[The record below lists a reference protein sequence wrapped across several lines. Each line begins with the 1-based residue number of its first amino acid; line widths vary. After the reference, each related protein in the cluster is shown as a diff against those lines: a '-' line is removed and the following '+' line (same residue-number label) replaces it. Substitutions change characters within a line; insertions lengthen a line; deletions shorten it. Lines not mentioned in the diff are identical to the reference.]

1 MTRDAR
7 PSPRN
12 GGERA
17 QTEFVRLHCFHLCRC
32 ALGLC
37 ILGSFGRHRCPIPQ
51 PPQNDSGPLKDLART
66 RGHTPGCGLASGVP
80 ERRDARWSRLSYCE
94 ITGIVRR
101 TGQQMVL
108 GQIKRRQFI
117 TLLGGA
123 AAAWPL
129 AARAQ
134 QPARLPSVGYMGSA
148 TPATQGQWAAVFA
161 QRLQELGWTEGRN
174 VKIEVRWAEGRSE
187 RFAEIAAEFVAL
199 KVNVIVTSGGVV
211 PTVKQATSTIPIVFA
226 AALDPVASG
235 YVASLA
241 RPGGNITGLS
251 LQSTDTVGK
260 RLGFLRELVPD
271 LRRLAIMTNAGNPGN
286 VLVMR
291 EAQGEAH
298 VLGIE
303 LATSEI
309 RRAEDIALAFHALK
323 DNAQA
328 LYVVSSPLST
338 TNRVRINTLA
348 LGRRLPAIYD
358 DREFVEVGG
367 LISYGPDFTS
377 IYRRAADYV
386 DKILRGAKPGEL
398 PVEQPTK
405 FDLVVNLTTAKALGL
420 TVPDK
425 LLAIADKVI
434 E

>member
-1 MTRDAR
+1 
-7 PSPRN
+7 
-12 GGERA
+12 
-17 QTEFVRLHCFHLCRC
+17 
-32 ALGLC
+32 
-37 ILGSFGRHRCPIPQ
+37 
-51 PPQNDSGPLKDLART
+51 
-66 RGHTPGCGLASGVP
+66 
-80 ERRDARWSRLSYCE
+80 
-94 ITGIVRR
+94 
-101 TGQQMVL
+101 MVL
-108 GQIKRRQFI
+108 GQIKRREFI
-117 TLLGGA
+117 TLVGGA

-134 QPARLPSVGYMGSA
+134 QPAGLPTVGYMGSA
-148 TPATQGQWAAVFA
+148 TPVTQGQWAAVFA

-174 VKIEVRWAEGRSE
+174 VKIEIRWAEGRSE
-187 RFAEIAAEFVAL
+187 RFAEIAAGFVAL

-260 RLGFLRELVPD
+260 RLGFLRELVPGF
-271 LRRLAIMTNAGNPGN
+271 RRLSIMTTAGNPGN
-286 VLVMR
+286 VLVTR

-298 VLGIE
+298 MLGIE
-303 LATSEI
+303 VTTSEI
-309 RRAEDIALAFHALK
+309 RRAEDIALAFDALK

-328 LYVVSSPLST
+328 LYVVSSPLT
-338 TNRVRINTLA
+338 TANRVRINTLA

-367 LISYGPDFTS
+367 LISYGPDFAN

>member
-1 MTRDAR
+1 MAD
-7 PSPRN
+7 
-12 GGERA
+12 
-17 QTEFVRLHCFHLCRC
+17 
-32 ALGLC
+32 
-37 ILGSFGRHRCPIPQ
+37 GS
-51 PPQNDSGPLKDLART
+51 
-66 RGHTPGCGLASGVP
+66 
-80 ERRDARWSRLSYCE
+80 WLSYCE

-108 GQIKRRQFI
+108 GQIKRRDFI
-117 TLLGGA
+117 TLVGGA

-134 QPARLPSVGYMGSA
+134 QPARLPTVGYMGSA
-148 TPATQGQWAAVFA
+148 TPATQGQWAAVFV

-211 PTVKQATSTIPIVFA
+211 PTVKQATSTI
-226 AALDPVASG
+226 
-235 YVASLA
+235 
-241 RPGGNITGLS
+241 
-251 LQSTDTVGK
+251 
-260 RLGFLRELVPD
+260 
-271 LRRLAIMTNAGNPGN
+271 
-286 VLVMR
+286 
-291 EAQGEAH
+291 
-298 VLGIE
+298 
-303 LATSEI
+303 
-309 RRAEDIALAFHALK
+309 
-323 DNAQA
+323 
-328 LYVVSSPLST
+328 VSSPLT
-338 TNRVRINTLA
+338 TANRVRINTLA

-367 LISYGPDFTS
+367 LISYGPDFAN

-405 FDLVVNLTTAKALGL
+405 FDLVINLTAAKALGL

>member
-1 MTRDAR
+1 MNR
-7 PSPRN
+7 
-12 GGERA
+12 RA
-17 QTEFVRLHCFHLCRC
+17 L
-32 ALGLC
+32 
-37 ILGSFGRHRCPIPQ
+37 
-51 PPQNDSGPLKDLART
+51 
-66 RGHTPGCGLASGVP
+66 
-80 ERRDARWSRLSYCE
+80 
-94 ITGIVRR
+94 
-101 TGQQMVL
+101 
-108 GQIKRRQFI
+108 I
-117 TLLGGA
+117 TLLGGVA
-123 AAAWPL
+123 VTWPL
-129 AARAQ
+129 AVRAQ
-134 QPARLPSVGYMGSA
+134 QSAKLPIVGYMGSA
-148 TPATQGQWAAVFA
+148 TPATQGPWSAVFT

-174 VKIEVRWAEGRSE
+174 VKIEVRRAEGRSQ

-241 RPGGNITGLS
+241 RPGGNVTGLS

-260 RLGFLRELVPD
+260 RLGFLREAVPD
-271 LRRLAIMTNAGNPGN
+271 IRRLAIMTNAGNPGN

-298 VLGIE
+298 MLGIE
-303 LATSEI
+303 VTTSEI
-309 RRAEDIALAFHALK
+309 RRAEDIALAFDALK
-323 DNAQA
+323 DRAQA
-328 LYVVSSPLST
+328 LYVISSPLAT

-367 LISYGPDFTS
+367 LISYGPDFTN

-386 DKILRGAKPGEL
+386 DRILRGAKPGDL

-405 FDLVVNLTTAKALGL
+405 FDLTINLTTAKTLGL
-420 TVPDK
+420 TISDK
-425 LLAIADKVI
+425 LLALADEVI

>member
-1 MTRDAR
+1 MNR
-7 PSPRN
+7 
-12 GGERA
+12 RA
-17 QTEFVRLHCFHLCRC
+17 L
-32 ALGLC
+32 
-37 ILGSFGRHRCPIPQ
+37 
-51 PPQNDSGPLKDLART
+51 
-66 RGHTPGCGLASGVP
+66 
-80 ERRDARWSRLSYCE
+80 
-94 ITGIVRR
+94 
-101 TGQQMVL
+101 
-108 GQIKRRQFI
+108 I
-117 TLLGGA
+117 TLLGGVA
-123 AAAWPL
+123 VTWPL
-129 AARAQ
+129 AVRAQ
-134 QPARLPSVGYMGSA
+134 QSAKLPIVGYMGSA
-148 TPATQGQWAAVFA
+148 TPATQGPWSAVFT

-174 VKIEVRWAEGRSE
+174 VKIEVRWAEGRSQ

-241 RPGGNITGLS
+241 RPGGNVTGLS

-260 RLGFLRELVPD
+260 RLGFLREAVPD
-271 LRRLAIMTNAGNPGN
+271 IRRLAIMTNAGNPGN

-298 VLGIE
+298 MLGIE
-303 LATSEI
+303 VTTSEI
-309 RRAEDIALAFHALK
+309 RRAEDIALAFDALK
-323 DNAQA
+323 DRAQA
-328 LYVVSSPLST
+328 LYVISSPLAT

-367 LISYGPDFTS
+367 LISYGPDFTN

-386 DKILRGAKPGEL
+386 DRILRGAKPGDL

-405 FDLVVNLTTAKALGL
+405 FDLTINLTTAKTLGL
-420 TVPDK
+420 TISDK
-425 LLAIADKVI
+425 LLALADEVI